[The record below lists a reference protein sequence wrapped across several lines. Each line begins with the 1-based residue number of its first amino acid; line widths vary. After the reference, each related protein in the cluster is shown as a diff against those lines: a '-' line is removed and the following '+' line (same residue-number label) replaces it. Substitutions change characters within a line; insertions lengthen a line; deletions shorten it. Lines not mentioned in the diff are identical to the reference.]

1 MTDQARRGEAAP
13 RAPLSSSSMRLPVRV
28 RTQAEFVLA
37 KFCREQIAPS
47 VADQVRLEYEVHG
60 LTAILVERRPPWP
73 SQTPDEEWQRIPIAR
88 FRFTVDSARW
98 TLDWPDRDD
107 RWASLRIHRCQN
119 AGRPVARGG
128 SRPYRNLLG
137 LTDSRGPSQIAI
149 RTR

>member
-1 MTDQARRGEAAP
+1 
-13 RAPLSSSSMRLPVRV
+13 MRLPVRV

-107 RWASLRIHRCQN
+107 RWHRCEIHRCQKRWP
-119 AGRPVARGG
+119 ACCERW
-128 SRPYRNLLG
+128 
-137 LTDSRGPSQIAI
+137 IATLPESSGAN
-149 RTR
+149 R

>member
-37 KFCREQIAPS
+37 KFCCEQIAPA

-88 FRFTVDSARW
+88 FRFTVDSAGGLSIGPTATTGGIATNSQVPKRW
-98 TLDWPDRDD
+98 PACCERWIATLPESSGANR
-107 RWASLRIHRCQN
+107 
-119 AGRPVARGG
+119 
-128 SRPYRNLLG
+128 
-137 LTDSRGPSQIAI
+137 
-149 RTR
+149 

>member
-1 MTDQARRGEAAP
+1 MTDQARHGEAAP

-37 KFCREQIAPS
+37 KFCREQIAPA

-107 RWASLRIHRCQN
+107 RWHRYEFTGAKTLAGLLREVDRDPTGIFW
-119 AGRPVARGG
+119 G
-128 SRPYRNLLG
+128 
-137 LTDSRGPSQIAI
+137 
-149 RTR
+149 